1 MAEIAF
7 ISYSGKYPNL
17 CSGELKI
24 AVDNKIYG
32 GIHIISGGRVWFDEG
47 WGDHV
52 EDGPWSVDLD
62 SLPEEIKQY
71 ATEIADVVNYNVPHG
86 CCGGCV

>member
-1 MAEIAF
+1 MSDVEFVGYNGAF
-7 ISYSGKYPNL
+7 PNL

-24 AVDNKIYG
+24 KVNGKIYG

-47 WGDHV
+47 WGEHV
-52 EDGPWSVDLD
+52 EDGPWDVDED
-62 SLPEEIKQY
+62 TLPDEIKKYKEEIK
-71 ATEIADVVNYNVPHG
+71 TVVNDNVCWG